1 MLLLAANSRI
11 DASCGDGPS
20 SSVRLT
26 LNCHSRGRV
35 LAFLNN
41 VMASRCDG
49 GLIFGDSSKPDQM
62 LFKALGVRVPRGAV
76 TFPF

>member
-20 SSVRLT
+20 PSVRLT
-26 LNCHSRGRV
+26 LNSHSRGRV

-49 GLIFGDSSKPDQM
+49 G
-62 LFKALGVRVPRGAV
+62 
-76 TFPF
+76 